1 MEENEQ
7 ILIQQ
12 LKEGNNEAYMH
23 LYDRHYQV
31 LCYFADQY
39 VHDSFLAETIVCDVI
54 FHIWEIREQLNVTT
68 SLRQYLMQSVRNRCL
83 DYKKSQYVKR
93 ERTHVEGSLYDFP
106 ALDYI
111 ASDDYPLGNLL
122 QSELENVIRKA
133 IDRLP
138 EECQR
143 VFRLSRFECKSQEEI
158 AQLLGISTN
167 TVKYHIKRALSL
179 LRSDLSKYLLSI
191 MLLFFGK

>member
-1 MEENEQ
+1 LKENEQ

-12 LKEGNNEAYMH
+12 LKEGNNMAYMH
-23 LYDRHYQV
+23 LYDKHYQV

-54 FHIWEIREQLNVTT
+54 FHIWEIREHLYITT
-68 SLRQYLMQSVRNRCL
+68 SLRKYLMQSVRNRCL
-83 DYKKSQYVKR
+83 DYQKSQYVKK
-93 ERTHVEGSLYDFP
+93 ERTHAESPDQDFP

-111 ASDDYPLGNLL
+111 KSDDYPLGNLL
-122 QSELENVIRKA
+122 QSELEDVIREA
-133 IDRLP
+133 VDRLP
-138 EECQR
+138 DECRR
-143 VFRLSRFECKSQEEI
+143 VFRLSRFEGKTQEEI

-167 TVKYHIKRALSL
+167 TVKYHIKHALSL
-179 LRSDLSKYLLSI
+179 LRSDLSKYLLGI